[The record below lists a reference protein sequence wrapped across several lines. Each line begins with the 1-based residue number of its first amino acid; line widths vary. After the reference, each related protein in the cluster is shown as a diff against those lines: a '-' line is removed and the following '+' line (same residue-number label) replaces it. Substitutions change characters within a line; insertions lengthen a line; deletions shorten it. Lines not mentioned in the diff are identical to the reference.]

1 MSHYFFI
8 YENKKTKAPLAAEP
22 RDAEN
27 QNETMILYNVT
38 YQNCTATGKAIH
50 INISHYSTRLKDI
63 IQTKAKGQKAG
74 GIPFPLKELPYAAPV
89 LPLAS
94 INLTGGTP
102 MQR

>member
-1 MSHYFFI
+1 
-8 YENKKTKAPLAAEP
+8 
-22 RDAEN
+22 
-27 QNETMILYNVT
+27 MILDNVT
-38 YQNCTATGKAIH
+38 YQNCTATGKARQIIITQYGNH
-50 INISHYSTRLKDI
+50 LKDI
-63 IQTKAKGQKAG
+63 LQTNAIGQKAG

>member
-1 MSHYFFI
+1 M
-8 YENKKTKAPLAAEP
+8 KL
-22 RDAEN
+22 D
-27 QNETMILYNVT
+27 NVT
-38 YQNCTATGKAIH
+38 YQNCTATGKAIYK
-50 INISHYSTRLKDI
+50 NISHYGTRLKDI
-63 IQTKAKGQKAG
+63 LQTKAKGQKAG

>member
-1 MSHYFFI
+1 
-8 YENKKTKAPLAAEP
+8 
-22 RDAEN
+22 
-27 QNETMILYNVT
+27 MILDNVT
-38 YQNCTATGKAIH
+38 YQNTATGKVRLIY
-50 INISHYSTRLKDI
+50 ISPADNCHNDI
-63 IQTKAKGQKAG
+63 LQTNAKGQKAG